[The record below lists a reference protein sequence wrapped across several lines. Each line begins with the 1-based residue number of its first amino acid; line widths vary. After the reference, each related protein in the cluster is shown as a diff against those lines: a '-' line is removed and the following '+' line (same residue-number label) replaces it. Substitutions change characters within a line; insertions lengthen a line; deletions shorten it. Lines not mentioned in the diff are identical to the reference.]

1 MKDFINEMLVS
12 PQREKSRRVK
22 EICRSLSDISSL
34 EISDRLRLS
43 LTRQLRSMYIHL
55 GSDPK
60 EISYRAGHLLRVH
73 YRLMTD
79 RRCPDIRDRIRL
91 LRTGKLCKSIDQLEI
106 ILSRKLLQPANLNGL
121 AVEAITVGVVSPV
134 SSRYLR

>member
-60 EISYRAGHLLRVH
+60 EISYRAGHLLRFARVSISSKSFFPGSSCGAIA
-73 YRLMTD
+73 LMT
-79 RRCPDIRDRIRL
+79 
-91 LRTGKLCKSIDQLEI
+91 E
-106 ILSRKLLQPANLNGL
+106 PANLNGL

>member
-1 MKDFINEMLVS
+1 MERAAALK
-12 PQREKSRRVK
+12 
-22 EICRSLSDISSL
+22 
-34 EISDRLRLS
+34 RLS
-43 LTRQLRSMYIHL
+43 LTGQLRSMYIHL

-91 LRTGKLCKSIDQLEI
+91 LRTGKLCKGIDQLEI
-106 ILSRKLLQPANLNGL
+106 ILSRKLLRRNPQ
-121 AVEAITVGVVSPV
+121 I
-134 SSRYLR
+134 